1 MYSKTYKG
9 AIADAMKEVMEENE
23 NTIIIGQGVTDFKCI
38 FGTIDGLHKR
48 YPERVI
54 ETPLAEDSILGIVR
68 ASLNEYI
75 NKYTY
80 QSRLA
85 F

>member
-54 ETPLAEDSILGIVR
+54 ETPLAEDSILEY
-68 ASLNEYI
+68 ASGHH
-75 NKYTY
+75 
-80 QSRLA
+80 
-85 F
+85 